1 MSGWSLLGVV
11 RCGWSLL
18 GVVMSGWPLLG
29 VVMQG
34 WTEEFGE
41 GGVQYE
47 FDEGAGQEVTL
58 PRGLGLNP
66 RIFCI
71 TRSVFIE
78 KIY

>member
-1 MSGWSLLGVV
+1 MTCLVSTLTHSLNTVPFITRVSRVLV
-11 RCGWSLL
+11 LAQ
-18 GVVMSGWPLLG
+18 
-29 VVMQG
+29 QG
-34 WTEEFGE
+34 RTEEFGE

-71 TRSVFIE
+71 TRSVIIE